1 VAQVLPSE
9 IDVAVV
15 GAGPAGSTAAL
26 ELARRGVSVAL
37 LERERL
43 PRYKTCGGGLVE
55 RARRRLEV
63 DVSDLVERSC
73 ERVVLGLLPGRRQI
87 EVHRAGGVVHMT
99 MRSALD
105 QRLTDAARSAGAT
118 VVDGCEVESLREG
131 AEHVRLD
138 TSLGSIAARFV
149 VAADGVSSR
158 VARAAGWP
166 AIAELAPALE
176 CEVEVSPADF
186 ERLGGAARFDL
197 GLPAGGY
204 AWVFPKRAH
213 LSMGVVSLRRGPA
226 RLDEAFEQYLAHLAI
241 TQPVRIERHGWPI
254 PLAPRPGGLARGR
267 VLLAGDAAG
276 LADPLT
282 GEGIG
287 PALACGRAAGRAIAE
302 SALDPTRA
310 GRAYAEELAEPL
322 AELEAARTLAELSYR
337 RPRLRSLVFSLQGR
351 ALAEQFTEVVTG
363 EQTYAGI
370 LRGAPG
376 WLRWIGAR
384 TLARGRPAAVRP
396 GAANARGR

>member
-1 VAQVLPSE
+1 MAQLVPSE

-15 GAGPAGSTAAL
+15 GAGPAGSAAAL
-26 ELARRGVSVAL
+26 ELARSGVSVAL

-73 ERVVLGLLPGRRQI
+73 DRVVLGLLPGRREI
-87 EVHRAGGVVHMT
+87 EVRRESGVVHMT

-105 QRLTDAARSAGAT
+105 QRLADAARSAGAI
-118 VVDGCEVESLREG
+118 VVDGCEVEGLQEG
-131 AEHVRLD
+131 AERVRLD
-138 TSLGSIAARFV
+138 TSLGPIAARLV

-158 VARAAGWP
+158 VARGAGWP
-166 AIAELAPALE
+166 PIAELAPALE
-176 CEVEVSPADF
+176 CEVEASSADF

-197 GLPAGGY
+197 GLPASGY

-226 RLDEAFEQYLAHLAI
+226 RLDEAFEQYLAHLGI
-241 TQPVRIERHGWPI
+241 REPVRIERHGWPI

-287 PALACGRAAGRAIAE
+287 PALACGRAAGRAIAQA
-302 SALDPTRA
+302 ALDPARA
-310 GRAYAEELAEPL
+310 ARAYAAELAEPL

-337 RPRLRSLVFSLQGR
+337 RPRLRSLVFSLRGR

-370 LRGAPG
+370 LRGAPR
-376 WLRWIGAR
+376 WLRWLGAR
-384 TLARGRPAAVRP
+384 TLARSRPAPVRAGAVS
-396 GAANARGR
+396 ARER

>member
-15 GAGPAGSTAAL
+15 GAGPAGSAAAL

-37 LERERL
+37 LERERM

-63 DVSDLVERSC
+63 DVSDLVECSC
-73 ERVVLGLLPGRRQI
+73 ERVVLGLLPGTRQI
-87 EVHRAGGVVHMT
+87 EVRRAGGIVHMT

-105 QRLTDAARSAGAT
+105 QRLADAARSAGAS
-118 VVDGCEVESLREG
+118 VVDGCAVEGLREDP
-131 AEHVRLD
+131 ERVRLE
-138 TSLGSIAARFV
+138 TTLGTVAASLVIG
-149 VAADGVSSR
+149 ADGVSSR

-166 AIAELAPALE
+166 AIDALAPALE
-176 CEVEVSPADF
+176 CEVEVSRADF
-186 ERLGGAARFDL
+186 ERLRGAARFDL
-197 GLPAGGY
+197 GLPASGY

-213 LSMGVVSLRRGPA
+213 LSLGVVSLRRGPA
-226 RLDEAFEQYLAHLAI
+226 RLDAAFEQYLAHLGISA
-241 TQPVRIERHGWPI
+241 PLSIERHGWPI

-302 SALDPTRA
+302 SALEPARA
-310 GRAYAEELAEPL
+310 RSAYEARMAEPL
-322 AELEAARTLAELSYR
+322 AELEAARTLAELTYR
-337 RPRLRSLVFSLQGR
+337 SPRMRSLVYSLRGR

-363 EQTYAGI
+363 EQTYAAI

-376 WLRWIGAR
+376 WLRWLGAR
-384 TLARGRPAAVRP
+384 TLAYHRPAAA
-396 GAANARGR
+396 GAGADGARAR